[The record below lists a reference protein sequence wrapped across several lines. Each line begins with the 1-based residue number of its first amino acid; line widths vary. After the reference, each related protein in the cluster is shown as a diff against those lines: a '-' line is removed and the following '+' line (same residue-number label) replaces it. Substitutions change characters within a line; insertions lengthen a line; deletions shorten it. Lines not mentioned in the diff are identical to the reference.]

1 MLAILYL
8 IISCFLG
15 YYFIKLFLPSLF
27 KVSKVKSL
35 FDKPIK
41 IHHWMVTVPASFLIG
56 TMILTWST
64 YLISYLFKNTQ
75 KPLLFGN
82 VFSIIIS
89 LAIIIPLII
98 KNKKDYEIF
107 FREKNYQLKMKE
119 NAIEIILIF
128 AAIIISS
135 FLMFYTFN
143 IKNGKINVGVSVFS
157 DFGPHLALIRSFSY
171 GSNFPTQY
179 PHFPDG
185 SIRYHFLFQFLAG
198 NLEFLGMRLDWAFN
212 LPSILSLVSL
222 FMLFYSFVVVA
233 FGEKLIGI
241 IGTVLF
247 FFRSSFASFTFLTEF
262 SSKKQPISNLLK
274 TNKFIGNTTHEDWGL
289 FAQNVYVNQRH
300 LAFSLALLMLTLIIV
315 LPLFQQMILAI
326 NEVREKLN
334 IKSETKKYK
343 FMQFIKTYLKELFI
357 NKEAWIP
364 FNWKT
369 SASLGVVL
377 GLMGF
382 WNGAVL
388 IAALS
393 ILFFLALYS
402 KHRLDYV
409 ILAVISVVMFYAEI
423 KFFTKG
429 NVASQGNL
437 IYIGFLAKIP
447 DDLVSQMN
455 GFVSNHNYISLI
467 KILPELLKYI
477 IPYYIEVL
485 GILPIIITIV
495 FFTFSEK
502 FKWVSV
508 TILTPLIVYI
518 MFNLTPNFEM
528 FTKIILTVVILCSTL
543 ILIIYQKERLFPKG
557 VRWLIIVFSI
567 PLIVATTL
575 QLTPDIAVNHKYVMV
590 SSMLLSIIA
599 AIFIYLLL
607 KSKDTIILA
616 IIILITM
623 TSTGVIDFITLY
635 NENKPSNAVV
645 VQVNDPV
652 TLWVKKNTNPKD
664 ILLTDVY
671 CINPILMAGR
681 SIFFGWPYFAWSAGY
696 DTLGREKIVK
706 QIYGGT
712 DSDEVKKL
720 VKENHI
726 NYIVI
731 DDGNRQSE
739 TYKLNEELIKDT
751 FTKVY
756 DGGGVTIYKTGF

>member
-1 MLAILYL
+1 MFAILYL
-8 IISCFLG
+8 IISWFLG
-15 YYFIKLFLPSLF
+15 YYVIKFFLPSLF
-27 KVSKVKSL
+27 KISKVKSL
-35 FDKPIK
+35 FDKSIK

-82 VFSIIIS
+82 IFSIIIS
-89 LAIIIPLII
+89 LVIIIPLII
-98 KNKKDYEIF
+98 KDKKDYELFFKEKIF
-107 FREKNYQLKMKE
+107 QLKIGE
-119 NAIEIILIF
+119 NIIEIIFTFISV
-128 AAIIISS
+128 IISS

-143 IKNGKINVGVSVFS
+143 IKNGNINIGPSVYS
-157 DFGPHLALIRSFSY
+157 DFGPHLAIIRSFSF

-185 SIRYHFLFQFLAG
+185 SIRYHFLFQFFAG

-222 FMLFYSFVVVA
+222 FMLFYSFVVIA

-274 TNKFIGNTTHEDWGL
+274 VNKFIGNTTHEDWGL
-289 FAQNVYVNQRH
+289 YAQNVYVNQRH

-315 LPLFQQMILAI
+315 LPLFQQMIFAL
-326 NEVREKLN
+326 NEVREKLS

-343 FMQFIKTYLKELFI
+343 FIQVIKTYLKEFFI
-357 NKEAWIP
+357 NKEAWLP
-364 FNWKT
+364 YNWKT
-369 SASLGVVL
+369 SVSLGVIL

-388 IAALS
+388 IATLS

-409 ILAVISVVMFYAEI
+409 ILAIISVLMFYVEV

-429 NVASQGNL
+429 NVATKGNL
-437 IYIGFLAKIP
+437 IYIGFLANIP
-447 DDLVSQMN
+447 DKLVNEMN
-455 GFVSNHNYISLI
+455 RFASTHNYISII
-467 KILPELLKYI
+467 KMLPELLKYI
-477 IPYYIEVL
+477 VPYYIEVL
-485 GILPIIITIV
+485 GILPIIIAIV
-495 FFTFSEK
+495 LFTFSK
-502 FKWVSV
+502 KYKWVSV
-508 TILTPLIVYI
+508 TILTPLIVFI
-518 MFNLTPNFEM
+518 MFNLTPNFEI

-543 ILIIYQKERLFPKG
+543 ILLIYQEKRLFPKG
-557 VRWLIIVFSI
+557 VRWLILVFSI

-623 TSTGVIDFITLY
+623 TSTGIIDFITLY
-635 NENKPSNAVV
+635 NENRASISVV

-664 ILLTDVY
+664 ILLTDTY
-671 CINPILMAGR
+671 CVNPILLAGR

-696 DTLGREKIVK
+696 DTESRQKIVK

-712 DSDEVKKL
+712 DPYIVKKL
-720 VKENHI
+720 VNENHI

-731 DDGNRQSE
+731 DDGNRQSK

-756 DGGGVTIYKTGF
+756 DDRGVTIYKTGF